1 MTTFVLIAAFMAVLA
16 AAAVALPL
24 IRGRQAIAAAAA
36 AVLVIGAAAA
46 LYPMWSNWDWHAPD
60 SAQAA
65 AGGPDVAAMVRKLE
79 QHLQA
84 EPSDLAGWLMLGRS
98 YVALQRSDDA
108 VDAYEHAHRLD
119 AGSVDAMLGLGEALS
134 LRARGEIPP
143 PAAQL
148 FEQAV
153 SLAPTNPKALLYG
166 GFAAALR
173 GDAAT
178 ARARWEALKAM
189 QPPPQIVEM
198 LDARLAELGPGQ
210 GPDAGASVPG
220 TSPSPSGTGTSPGVS
235 ASAEATVNIS
245 IAPAL
250 KARLKA
256 EAPLFVF
263 AREPGGHGPPLAA
276 KRLTSASIGSQV
288 HLSAADSMLPGRVL
302 TAGQRVS
309 ITARVAFSGQ
319 PLPAAGDL
327 YGEVSYDVGR
337 DGVRDLVIDRIAE

>member
-1 MTTFVLIAAFMAVLA
+1 MTSFVLIAACMAVLA

-24 IRGRQAIAAAAA
+24 IRGRQAVVGAAAAL
-36 AVLVIGAAAA
+36 LVMGVAAA
-46 LYPMWSNWDWHAPD
+46 LYPMWSNWDWHASPT
-60 SAQAA
+60 AQAG

-79 QHLQA
+79 QRLQA
-84 EPSDLAGWLMLGRS
+84 QPDDVAGWVMLGRS
-98 YVALQRSDDA
+98 YVALQRVDDA
-108 VDAYEHAHRLD
+108 VAAYEHAHRLD
-119 AGSVDAMLGLGEALS
+119 AGNVDALLGLGEAMS

-153 SLAPTNPKALLYG
+153 TLAPTNPKALLYG

-173 GDAAT
+173 GDNAA
-178 ARARWEALKAM
+178 ARARWEALKGM
-189 QPPPQIVEM
+189 HPPPQIEEM
-198 LDARLAELGPGQ
+198 LDARLAELGP
-210 GPDAGASVPG
+210 AGASAPG
-220 TSPSPSGTGTSPGVS
+220 TSPSAAGTGTSAGAS
-235 ASAEATVNIS
+235 ESAEATVNIS

-276 KRLTSASIGSQV
+276 KRLTSAAIGTQV
-288 HLSAADSMLPGRVL
+288 HLSGADSMLPGRVL

>member
-1 MTTFVLIAAFMAVLA
+1 MTTFLLIAACMAVLA

-24 IRGRQAIAAAAA
+24 IRGRQAIVGAAA
-36 AVLVIGAAAA
+36 AVLVLGAAAA
-46 LYPMWSNWDWHAPD
+46 LYPMWSNWDWHPPA
-60 SAQAA
+60 SAQP
-65 AGGPDVAAMVRKLE
+65 GDMGPDVAAMVRKLE

-84 EPSDLAGWLMLGRS
+84 EPNDLKGWIMLGRS
-98 YVALQRSDDA
+98 YVALQRADEG
-108 VDAYEHAHRLD
+108 VDAYEHAHRLEP
-119 AGSVDAMLGLGEALS
+119 GNVDALLGLGEAMS
-134 LRARGEIPP
+134 MRARGEITPE
-143 PAAQL
+143 AGEL

-153 SLAPTNPKALLYG
+153 SLAPTNPRALLYG

-173 GDAAT
+173 GDRET
-178 ARARWEALKAM
+178 ARTRWEAVKAM
-189 QPPPQIVEM
+189 HPPPQIEEM
-198 LDARLAELGPGQ
+198 LDVRLAELGPPG
-210 GPDAGASVPG
+210 GAAPG
-220 TSPSPSGTGTSPGVS
+220 TSPSPAGTGTSPGAS

-276 KRLTSASIGSQV
+276 KRLTSASIGTQV
-288 HLSAADSMLPGRVL
+288 RLSATDSMLPGRVL
-302 TAGQRVS
+302 TVGQRVS